1 MKIFILSRLF
11 NSQDRKLRISI
22 RNLLGFRPG
31 NIHLYKLAFL
41 HKSASLERINGMK
54 IDNERLEFLGDAVIS
69 LAVAD
74 YLFKR
79 FPLKDEG
86 FLTETR
92 SKLVSRNQL
101 NKLAAKIGIDV
112 LIQSVSSIAVHSR
125 YIRGNTLEAL
135 IGAIYLDKGFSF
147 AKQVFTQKIIGRF
160 VDIER
165 LISEEINFKSLLLEW
180 AQKERKN
187 LEYRLI
193 SERSNGRN
201 KLYTVDV
208 VIDESVIST
217 GSGHSIKSAEQDAAE
232 KAIPSLI
239 TPSLQLNGNGG
250 Y

>member
-1 MKIFILSRLF
+1 MKIYLLSRF
-11 NSQDRKLRISI
+11 FSTQDRKLYSSI

-74 YLFKR
+74 YLFKC

-101 NKLAAKIGIDV
+101 NKLAAKIGIDAF
-112 LIQSVSSIAVHSR
+112 IQSGSSITNHSK

-135 IGAIYLDKGFSF
+135 IGAIYLDKGFPF
-147 AKQVFTQKIIGRF
+147 AKQVFTRKIIGRLI
-160 VDIER
+160 DIEK
-165 LISEEINFKSLLLEW
+165 LINEEFNFKSQLLEW

-193 SERSNGRN
+193 SERANGRN

-208 VIDESVIST
+208 VVDEAVIST
-217 GSGHSIKSAEQDAAE
+217 GTGLSIKSAEQDAAE

-239 TPSLQLNGNGG
+239 LSAPLNGNGG
-250 Y
+250 Q